1 MKPSTQS
8 FSLMRSAMMPT
19 TISSVTK
26 APESIAALAFFPTSV
41 PAATAA
47 RSMSPVES
55 CGMLSLSTIFG
66 ACVPLPA
73 PGGPNRIKMFLDL
86 AEYLASAWLVN
97 MLPLDLML
105 GSEEPLDRQGPMT
118 VGWCAR

>member
-1 MKPSTQS
+1 
-8 FSLMRSAMMPT
+8 
-19 TISSVTK
+19 
-26 APESIAALAFFPTSV
+26 
-41 PAATAA
+41 
-47 RSMSPVES
+47 
-55 CGMLSLSTIFG
+55 
-66 ACVPLPA
+66 
-73 PGGPNRIKMFLDL
+73 MFLDL